1 MEIIYSFSHGTLHLR
16 CVGYFPRSFK
26 VFLDVV
32 IDLTI
37 WLFML
42 GRIKKLY
49 SIAK

>member
-16 CVGYFPRSFK
+16 CVGYFPRLFK
-26 VFLDVV
+26 LFEDVE

-42 GRIKKLY
+42 GKIKRSLGK
-49 SIAK
+49 